1 MRRDVIWMSST
12 QATASP
18 GMWPGHN
25 AGMMPLHMYNMYIKK
40 GINACIHINDC
51 NGVQFTLSKF

>member
-1 MRRDVIWMSST
+1 MRRDVIRLSST

-25 AGMMPLHMYNMYIKK
+25 AEMMPLHMYMKK

-51 NGVQFTLSKF
+51 NGVQVTLSKF